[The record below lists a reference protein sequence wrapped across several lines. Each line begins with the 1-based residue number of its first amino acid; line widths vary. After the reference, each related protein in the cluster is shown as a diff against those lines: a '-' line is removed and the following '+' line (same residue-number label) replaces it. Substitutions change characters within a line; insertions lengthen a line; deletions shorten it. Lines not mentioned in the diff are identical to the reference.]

1 MLQCEVDSDIISPRG
16 GRLIADALAQVIE
29 NALSFS
35 PRGCTVWVRVQRGRR
50 AAITVSDEGPG
61 VPPDLLPHIFERD
74 ASFRA
79 EAATADTANFGLGL
93 WVAKRNME
101 ALGGLIAAAN
111 LPGGGFIV
119 TLALPVNKQ
128 SGSKQLAKAGAAE

>member
-1 MLQCEVDSDIISPRG
+1 
-16 GRLIADALAQVIE
+16 
-29 NALSFS
+29 
-35 PRGCTVWVRVQRGRR
+35 VQRGRR

-61 VPPDLLPHIFERD
+61 VAPELLPHIFERE
-74 ASFRA
+74 ASFRS
-79 EAATADTANFGLGL
+79 ETNHSDSTNFGLGL

-119 TLALPVNKQ
+119 TLALPINKQ
-128 SGSKQLAKAGAAE
+128 AGKQGEK